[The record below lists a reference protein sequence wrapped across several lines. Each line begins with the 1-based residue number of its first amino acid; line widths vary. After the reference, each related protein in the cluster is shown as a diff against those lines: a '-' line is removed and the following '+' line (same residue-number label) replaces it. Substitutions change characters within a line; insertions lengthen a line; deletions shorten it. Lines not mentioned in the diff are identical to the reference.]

1 MKRIL
6 AALLLLC
13 VPAFAE
19 PLVYLDMEPVFA
31 RCGDDTVLQYDT
43 LKLVASLQGL
53 VNRDAPRLAIRLL
66 RGTGQT
72 GPVNVDDYWLEILQ
86 QGWLKDREIL
96 RIDSLDALFARFP
109 EALTGAVL
117 WDPKVPATSN
127 VASTICG
134 VEGWLPVRAG
144 GALYDQVVA
153 AGPMLPVKLS
163 LVDRFDGGESG
174 SAKCDAYLW
183 AKREYLDAGRC
194 NDRLLAYCVD
204 AFSQK
209 PKEHGFHY
217 PDLDNAVL
225 ANQDYYVAK
234 QAFFFDLS
242 PWADETP
249 NDDPNQPLG
258 VDRATFKAILKALA
272 VQNGGDTI
280 ATVSGFTPW
289 NQKYTDHGNA
299 GGKHGGVH
307 TEWEHV
313 ALVSSYNAILD
324 ADALGFSGLANAS
337 AYRHY
342 PLQARYTQTPPP
354 PRALEAKT
362 YVLVYM
368 GDYDSSAW
376 LSRNIPNVWDDPAR
390 GTLPMAWAFNP
401 NLADR
406 VPHVFDHV
414 FATRTDQDWFIGGDS
429 GAGYLNPNLL
439 TGDRLGSGLPD
450 ALDLWVRHNQHYYTR
465 FDYTI
470 TGFVINGFHGDM
482 PLAVQRAYA
491 KFSPRGVGMQLGFAQ
506 PVVDGAPFLRH
517 ARDLYPNLRNLDGAV
532 SEIMAS
538 ADGAEPQFLIFR
550 MILQKPST
558 VAALI
563 QRLKETRGE
572 RNWDFCDPYNFFD
585 LYKQHISPPP

>member
-1 MKRIL
+1 MNRFF

-13 VPAFAE
+13 TPVVAE
-19 PLVYLDMEPVFA
+19 PLVYLDMVPVLQ
-31 RCGDDTVLQYDT
+31 RCGGDTVLQYDT

-53 VNRDAPRLAIRLL
+53 VNRDSPRLAIRLL
-66 RGTGQT
+66 GGSGQS

-86 QGWLKDREIL
+86 RDWMKEREIL
-96 RIDSLDALFARFP
+96 RIDSLEALFAQFP
-109 EALTGAVL
+109 EALNGAVI

-144 GALYDQVVA
+144 SALYDLVIT
-153 AGPMLPVKLS
+153 AGPKLPVKLS
-163 LVDRFDGGESG
+163 LVDRFDGRETG

-194 NDRLLAYCVD
+194 NDGLLAYCVD
-204 AFSQK
+204 AFSQT
-209 PKEHGFHY
+209 PKEPGFHY

-225 ANQDYYVAK
+225 ANQDYYVANR
-234 QAFFFDLS
+234 AFFFDLS
-242 PWADETP
+242 PWADVAP
-249 NDDPNQPLG
+249 NDDPGQPLG
-258 VDRATFKAILKALA
+258 TDRATFAAILKSLSTL
-272 VQNGGDTI
+272 NGGAKM

-299 GGKHGGVH
+299 GGKHGGVD
-307 TEWEHV
+307 TEWEHA
-313 ALVSSYNAILD
+313 ALVSSYNAIMD
-324 ADALGFSGLANAS
+324 ADALGQSGLANAS

-342 PLQARYTQTPPP
+342 PLKERYTQTPPP
-354 PRALEAKT
+354 QRALEPRT

-390 GTLPMAWAFNP
+390 GTIPMAWAFNP
-401 NLADR
+401 NLSER

-414 FATRTDQDWFIGGDS
+414 FATRTAQDWFIGGDS

-439 TGDRLGSGLPD
+439 TGERLGSGLPD
-450 ALDLWVRHNQHYYTR
+450 GLDLWVKHNQHYYSR
-465 FDYTI
+465 FDYSI

-482 PLAVQRAYA
+482 PLPVQEAYA

-506 PVVDGAPFLRH
+506 PLVGDTPFLRFS
-517 ARDLYPNLRNLDGAV
+517 RDLYPDPNHLEGAV
-532 SEIMAS
+532 SEVMAS
-538 ADGAEPQFLIFR
+538 AKGSEPQFLIFR

-558 VAALI
+558 VAALAE
-563 QRLKETRGE
+563 RLKAEHPE
-572 RNWDFCDPYNFFD
+572 RHWDFCDPYTFFD
-585 LYKQHISPPP
+585 LYKQHAGGK